1 MRRPIFFQ
9 TDPVSRTA
17 LALAMAFQEL
27 ATNAVKYGSLSNGTG
42 SVKIEWRL
50 ADSQAGYPRLHVR
63 WEEVGGPA
71 VRPPGRRGF
80 GSRLLERAL
89 AHDLDGDV
97 TLEFAA
103 TGVVC
108 TLQTVAA

>member
-1 MRRPIFFQ
+1 
-9 TDPVSRTA
+9 
-17 LALAMAFQEL
+17 MAFQEL

-42 SVKIEWRL
+42 SVRIGWNL
-50 ADSQAGYPRLHVR
+50 ADGQDSRPRLHVR
-63 WEEVGGPA
+63 WEETGGPT

-80 GSRLLERAL
+80 GSRLLERTL

-97 TLEFAA
+97 TLEFAS